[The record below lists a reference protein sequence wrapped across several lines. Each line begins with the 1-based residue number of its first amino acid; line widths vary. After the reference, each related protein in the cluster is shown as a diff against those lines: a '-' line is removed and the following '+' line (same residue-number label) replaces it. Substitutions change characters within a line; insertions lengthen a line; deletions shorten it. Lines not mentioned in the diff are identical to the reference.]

1 LLFEEVGHGAVAA
14 VNRQSHAEQ
23 KQNFNNDSSQGC
35 FPLRYSFK
43 DRPQ

>member
-1 LLFEEVGHGAVAA
+1 VGHGAVAA

-23 KQNFNNDSSQGC
+23 KQNFNNDFSQSW
-35 FPLRYSFK
+35 FLFKYPFK